1 MKCFLNNIRNTL
13 TNTQNTFKMSSNKQ
27 TIDEFGRDLS
37 LKSAPTL
44 TCGDYL
50 ARFKGLE
57 HLKGMKSWVEIS
69 YLLEEEEEEEE
80 RQKAEEKKKVD
91 AETLAAVLAE
101 RKKLV
106 EKGVYE
112 LEEGEEV
119 E

>member
-1 MKCFLNNIRNTL
+1 
-13 TNTQNTFKMSSNKQ
+13 MSSIKQ

-37 LKSAPTL
+37 LKPVTKLS
-44 TCGDYL
+44 CGDYL

-57 HLKGMKSWVEIS
+57 YLKGIKSWVEIS
-69 YLLEEEEEEEE
+69 YLLEEEEEAAE
-80 RQKAEEKKKVD
+80 KEEKKKVE
-91 AETLAAVLAE
+91 AEILAAILAE

-106 EKGVYE
+106 EKGDYE

>member
-1 MKCFLNNIRNTL
+1 MKCFLNHVRNVL

-37 LKSAPTL
+37 LRKL

-50 ARFKGLE
+50 ASFKGLE
-57 HLKGMKSWVEIS
+57 HLKGIKSWVEIS
-69 YLLEEEEEEEE
+69 YLLDEEEEKALEEEKE
-80 RQKAEEKKKVD
+80 AKEKAEAVM
-91 AETLAAVLAE
+91 LALVLAE
-101 RKKLV
+101 RKKLL
-106 EKGVYE
+106 EKGHYE